1 MPHPLPSDMQAAS
14 LFLALLNRDVRRN
27 CLLLGAC
34 VLAFSGC
41 IPCTYVS
48 SSRVFAFFSSVGP
61 QSGQPRFQEL
71 VSCNIIPGSLGSKIL
86 PCRELLGD
94 RSFLHSF
101 PKEEKN
107 GFKVHTAG

>member
-1 MPHPLPSDMQAAS
+1 MFAEIAYDWEHVSWRFQVVSPAPIM
-14 LFLALLNRDVRRN
+14 
-27 CLLLGAC
+27 
-34 VLAFSGC
+34 
-41 IPCTYVS
+41 S
-48 SSRVFAFFSSVGP
+48 SSRVFAFVSSVGP

-86 PCRELLGD
+86 PCTELLGD
-94 RSFLHSF
+94 HSFLHSF